1 MTVPTPDHPS
11 LGDVRRHPSHPVFAR
26 VYQRL
31 SAATEAAGN
40 AQHRQRLLAGLAGRV
55 VEIGA
60 GNGLNFAHYPATVTE
75 VVAIEPEPYLRA
87 QASQA
92 AAQAQ
97 VPVTVLDGTA
107 EAVSLADGAMDAGVA
122 SLVLCSVV
130 DQAAVLAE
138 LHRVIRPG
146 GELRFYEH
154 ILADDPRLARRQRRA
169 DHIWPWFMGGCHIAR
184 TTKTAILVAGFEIF
198 DCDQFLF
205 PPCWIARLSAPHVLG
220 RARRP

>member
-1 MTVPTPDHPS
+1 MNIVMPAPAGLQHP
-11 LGDVRRHPSHPVFAR
+11 RFAR
-26 VYQRL
+26 WYLTL
-31 SAATEAAGN
+31 SAKADDRGARE
-40 AQHRQRLLAGLAGRV
+40 HRARLLAGLAGRV
-55 VEIGA
+55 IEIGA

-107 EAVSLADGAMDAGVA
+107 EAVSLADGSMDAGVA